1 MNKLIAILLAV
12 TLCFGFSYANSSYV
26 KADNAGINSA
36 QSLYSYL
43 TNSENGETY
52 GPGAAIIE
60 DGIVILQHDMNINH
74 NLVFGNTDNIDF
86 FLNGHSFNMGPNKII
101 VDCGGSEVRF
111 ANTAQ
116 ESSTLFTTL
125 TSDSDGVTVDCGKFV
140 LTNINYIFDSEWF
153 ADVGCSAAIQV
164 NNGDL
169 LVENSEIYCPKRHA
183 LYATGGTIKVENST
197 LKEKNTPQTIVE
209 TEDTNDVVDL
219 TLKNTDVVFDAEESG
234 IADDGIVMRER
245 DNSRGAK
252 LTVDGGTIEG
262 IAINAK
268 NDSKISY
275 IQKAGTIKDGIRIK
289 GKPKVSISGGNFKG
303 GWYSM
308 SVEYGENLYDY
319 IHKDYYLAQGGFAIY
334 GGSSPTLCPGDSTVV
349 PRKKNAVINTKSFV
363 YNGKKQ
369 IPGVTVY
376 DIFGNTLKEGKDY
389 KVSNSSYADVGTWTN
404 YVEYIGDYLGYPREE
419 LKYSITKANN
429 PMKVS
434 SKKTVKFSYKKIKKK
449 SYQTKKK
456 VVKAKNFKGNWA
468 WYKKV
473 KGNKHIN
480 IWSSSSTKTCAVTVR
495 KGIKKGTYKIK
506 VRVQDYGNNNYK
518 GKKKTVTIK
527 VKVK

>member
-1 MNKLIAILLAV
+1 MKKIIAIILAV
-12 TLCFGFSYANSSYV
+12 TLCFGFSYANSSTV
-26 KADNAGINSA
+26 KADTVAIGSGQA
-36 QSLYSYL
+36 LFYYL
-43 TNSENGETY
+43 TDPENGETY
-52 GPGAAIIE
+52 GPGAASIE
-60 DGIVILQHDMNINH
+60 DGMVFLQHDMDIKD
-74 NLVFGNTDNIDF
+74 NLKFENTEDIDF
-86 FLNGHSFNMGPNKII
+86 FLNGHNLNMGVNLIK
-101 VDCGGSEVRF
+101 VDCEQKAVRI
-111 ANTAQ
+111 ANTSETA
-116 ESSTLFTTL
+116 STLQTRPTD
-125 TSDSDGVTVDCGKFV
+125 DSDGISVDSGEFV
-140 LTNINYIFDSEWF
+140 LNGIKYNYDSEWY
-153 ADVGCSAAIQV
+153 ANEGCAAAIQT
-164 NNGDL
+164 NGGNITI
-169 LVENSEIYCPKRHA
+169 ENCNLYSPKRHL
-183 LYATGGTIKVENST
+183 LYATGGTINVENST
-197 LKEKNTPQTIVE
+197 LMEKDTPQTIVE
-209 TEDTNDVVDL
+209 TEDTNDIVNL

-234 IADDGIVMRER
+234 IADDGITMVERE
-245 DNSRGAK
+245 NSRGTT

-262 IAINAK
+262 IAINARK
-268 NDSKISY
+268 ESKLSY

-308 SVEYGENLYDY
+308 YVEYGENLYDY

-334 GGSSPTLCPGDSTVV
+334 GGSSPALCPGDSTVV

-376 DIFGNTLKEGKDY
+376 DVFGNKLKEGKDY
-389 KVSNSSYADVGTWTN
+389 KVTNSSWPDVGTWSN
-404 YVEYIGDYLGYPREE
+404 YIEYIGDYLGYPKEE

-456 VVKAKNFKGNWA
+456 VIKAKKFKGNWA